1 VGGCVHW
8 MQREPCA
15 SSPAPLTRAG
25 QWGYPFI
32 LAKTRSPGRK
42 LCGILSSLYAPLLVL
57 LVCVR
62 LRSVF
67 QADTDSPG
75 SDTVGEERRLV
86 SAAVSAHSIFF
97 FFASGSSALWRS
109 LIGGTDWHSLRPP
122 IKMYNVYT
130 AKDFNVIVLY

>member
-97 FFASGSSALWRS
+97 FFCQRKFRPLAIADWRNGLALFTS
-109 LIGGTDWHSLRPP
+109 TN
-122 IKMYNVYT
+122 KNVQC
-130 AKDFNVIVLY
+130 VHR